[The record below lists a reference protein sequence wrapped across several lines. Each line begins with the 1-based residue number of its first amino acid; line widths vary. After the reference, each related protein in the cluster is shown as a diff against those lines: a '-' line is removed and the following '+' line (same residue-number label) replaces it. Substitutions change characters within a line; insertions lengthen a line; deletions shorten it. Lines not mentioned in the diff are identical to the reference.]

1 MDPIDQV
8 VFSKR
13 PRKAKGEITL
23 FSEKVKFIRIPKPFP
38 NSNFETGKDILIT
51 QGSTYIRNP
60 SLERSIHKHD
70 KDPAFAVKAYLD
82 IFGLEYDQKYIDA
95 ILKESSI
102 VIKNIKNS
110 FNRPRPAQLA
120 PYFGVTLDLLES
132 TTNKT
137 PSYPSGHS
145 TQSRLIAE
153 VYGALYPDHR
163 KNLVKAAE
171 ECGKGR
177 VAAGFHYPSDHKAG
191 VYLAK
196 RMFSYIIEPQTHEQT
211 FYNRTLD
218 LF

>member
-1 MDPIDQV
+1 MDPIDLV
-8 VFSKR
+8 VFSKK
-13 PRKAKGEITL
+13 PRKANGEITL
-23 FSEKVKFIRIPKPFP
+23 FSEKVRFIRIPKPFP

-60 SLERSIHKHD
+60 SLERSIKKHD

-82 IFGLEYDQKYIDA
+82 IFGLEYDEKYITD
-95 ILKESSI
+95 ILKQSTI

-110 FNRPRPAQLA
+110 FNRPRPKQLA
-120 PYFGVTLDLLES
+120 PYFGVELDVLGS
-132 TTNKT
+132 KTNNT

-153 VYGALYPDHR
+153 IYGALYPDHR
-163 KNLVKAAE
+163 KNLIKAAE

-196 RMFSYIIEPQTHEQT
+196 RMFSYLKEPKTNENT
-211 FYNRTLD
+211 YYNRTLD